1 MYNTDFP
8 VIFGVLGI
16 FVYMLFLM
24 GIMAFAVVAYI
35 FEARGFSAIAKNR
48 GITPHWLAWIPGAN
62 MWLIGSIA
70 DHYDRTVYGRDRK
83 WRKVIIGMAIG
94 AVALAMLLSFIYLI
108 LKIVGAVEG
117 MFSENDILIFTHM
130 YTVITWICII
140 PLLVIEYII
149 YYKVMASCVGAKA
162 KGFIVLVIFVP
173 FALPFL
179 LFSMRN
185 KMEGLNPAPADAL
198 PDAAE

>member
-48 GITPHWLAWIPGAN
+48 GIAPHWLAWIPGAN
-62 MWLIGSIA
+62 IWLIGSIA

-94 AVALAMLLSFIYLI
+94 TVVFATLISFVYIIITAVGAAEGIFDDRGMAIFALIYSLIALLS
-108 LKIVGAVEG
+108 
-117 MFSENDILIFTHM
+117 T
-130 YTVITWICII
+130 I
-140 PLLVIEYII
+140 PMLVIEYIV
-149 YYKVMASCVGAKA
+149 YYKVMASCAGAKA
-162 KGFIVLVIFVP
+162 KGFIVLAIFVP

-179 LFSMRN
+179 IFSMRN
-185 KMEGLNPAPADAL
+185 KTEGLAPKAEEAL